1 MATLFITGTSGGL
14 GHVVTQALLN
24 EGHLVIATRQYSDN
38 PQNLIHGFSDLLFTY
53 ETDLA
58 DEAQVQK
65 LIQRV
70 IHKHGPIDAAVLLAG
85 GYAGGSLTETDGA
98 LIDSMMTVNFKTAYH
113 VIQPLFTY
121 MSSRSNGGRFV
132 LIGARQPLNAQF
144 GRQAVAYTL
153 AKSLLF
159 DLSDLINASGKE
171 HDIVSTVIAPSVIDT
186 PANRRAMPDADFTAW
201 VDPQTLADTIAFVLF
216 GAGRALREPILKVY
230 NRA

>member
-1 MATLFITGTSGGL
+1 MATLFITGASGGL
-14 GHVVTQALLN
+14 GHVVTQTLLS

-58 DEAQVQK
+58 DEDQVQK

-70 IHKHGPIDAAVLLAG
+70 IHKHGPIDAAILLAG
-85 GYAGGSLTETDGA
+85 GYAGGSLTETDGT
-98 LIDSMMTVNFKTAYH
+98 LLDSMMTVNFKTAYH
-113 VIQPLFTY
+113 VIQPLFAH
-121 MSSRSNGGRFV
+121 MSSQSNGGRFV

-153 AKSLLF
+153 SKSLLF
-159 DLSDLINASGKE
+159 ELSDLINASGKE

-186 PANRRAMPDADFTAW
+186 AANRGVMPDADFTAW
-201 VDPQTLADTIAFVLF
+201 VNPQTLADTIAFMLF

>member
-1 MATLFITGTSGGL
+1 MATLFITGASGGL
-14 GHVVTQALLN
+14 GRVVTQTLLN
-24 EGHLVIATRQYSDN
+24 EGHLVITTRQYSDN

-53 ETDLA
+53 ETDLS
-58 DEAQVQK
+58 DEAQVQT
-65 LIQRV
+65 LIQQV
-70 IHKHGPIDAAVLLAG
+70 ISKHGPIDAAILLAG

-98 LIDSMMTVNFKTAYH
+98 LLDSMMTVNFKTAYY
-113 VIQPLFTY
+113 VIGPLFAH
-121 MSSRSNGGRFV
+121 MSSQSNGGRFV

-144 GRQAVAYTL
+144 GQQAVAYTL

-159 DLSDLINASGKE
+159 ELSELINASGKE

-186 PANRRAMPDADFTAW
+186 AANRRAMPDADFTAW
-201 VDPQTLADTIAFVLF
+201 VDPQTLANTIAFMLF

>member
-1 MATLFITGTSGGL
+1 MATLFITGASGGL

-70 IHKHGPIDAAVLLAG
+70 IHKHGPIDAAILLAG

-98 LIDSMMTVNFKTAYH
+98 LLDSMMMVNFKTAYH
-113 VIQPLFTY
+113 VIKPLFTH

-159 DLSDLINASGKE
+159 ELSDLINASGKE
-171 HDIVSTVIAPSVIDT
+171 YDIVSTVIAPSVIDT
-186 PANRRAMPDADFTAW
+186 TANRGVMPDADFTAW
-201 VDPQTLADTIAFVLF
+201 VNPQTLADTIAFVLF
-216 GAGRALREPILKVY
+216 GAGRALRETILKVY
-230 NRA
+230 NQA